1 MGPWVSGTAP
11 FHCSFVPLF
20 NKYNS
25 SSRVYLARNNSH
37 SIIIFRVRTM
47 RVNSDATL
55 HIYDLPAI
63 NQQLLMGC
71 AHFIVVLFFILL

>member
-1 MGPWVSGTAP
+1 MAP
-11 FHCSFVPLF
+11 HHFIVLLF
-20 NKYNS
+20 LDSISNS

-37 SIIIFRVRTM
+37 SIIFRVRTM